1 MTMVAEDINLKSIY
15 QEIRL
20 IKEELRKEYGVREI
34 GVYGSYVRGEYRI
47 DSDIDILVE
56 FEEDAKMDL
65 IKFVELED
73 YLSELLGVKVDL
85 VMKSVLKPRLGKHIL
100 KEVIYL

>member
-1 MTMVAEDINLKSIY
+1 MMVGEVDLKSIY
-15 QEIRL
+15 EELRI
-20 IKEELRKEYGVREI
+20 IKDTLRKEYGVREI
-34 GVYGSYVRGEYRI
+34 GVFGSYARGEYRK
-47 DSDIDILVE
+47 DSDLDILVD

-73 YLSELLGVKVDL
+73 YLSDLLGIKVDL
-85 VMKSVLKPRLGKHIL
+85 VMKSVLKPRIGKHIL

>member
-1 MTMVAEDINLKSIY
+1 MD
-15 QEIRL
+15 
-20 IKEELRKEYGVREI
+20 
-34 GVYGSYVRGEYRI
+34 
-47 DSDIDILVE
+47 

-73 YLSELLGVKVDL
+73 YLSDLLGIKVDL
-85 VMKSVLKPRLGKHIL
+85 VMKSVLKPRIGKHIL